1 MPGSLSPF
9 QGLACEAFG
18 HGLHFFGSPPV
29 AQTGPNPLALGSPK
43 ASGGTII
50 VRAPPPA
57 ADPGDLYFSR
67 EAGKQDRSPP
77 IRNAIDQFNCSFIYK
92 RRFPPIEV

>member
-1 MPGSLSPF
+1 M
-9 QGLACEAFG
+9 
-18 HGLHFFGSPPV
+18 
-29 AQTGPNPLALGSPK
+29 
-43 ASGGTII
+43 ASDDISRNCWPTILEPHSKKDLRHICIFI